1 MAHPFREMDIPNKY
15 DLALYKPGKFFL
27 LGDPIFMSKV
37 PRIGEKFLIGIFK
50 LI

>member
-1 MAHPFREMDIPNKY
+1 MLRTLHLSFEIF
-15 DLALYKPGKFFL
+15 LLLFGKLFL
-27 LGDPIFMSKV
+27 LGYPVFVSKV